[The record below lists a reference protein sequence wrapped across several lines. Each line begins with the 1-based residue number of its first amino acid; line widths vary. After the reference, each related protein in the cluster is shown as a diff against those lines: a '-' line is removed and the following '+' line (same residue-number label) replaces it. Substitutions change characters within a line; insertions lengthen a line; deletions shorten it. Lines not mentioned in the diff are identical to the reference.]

1 MTQPNQK
8 KDPTADD
15 SVESRRRSGTR
26 RIDASEP
33 VSVPRAPRVP
43 SIGWPDSVD
52 QDHVPTQPENEVP
65 SSSSSMPTLAAP
77 PPQSRATVEMPD
89 DDESRDTIP
98 SPGPAAES

>member
-1 MTQPNQK
+1 MSQPNQK
-8 KDPTADD
+8 NDPTADD

-26 RIDASEP
+26 RIDASDP

-65 SSSSSMPTLAAP
+65 SSSSMPTLAAP

-89 DDESRDTIP
+89 DDENRDTIP
-98 SPGPAAES
+98 SPGPALE